1 MAPPGGE
8 RILRATMRLV
18 LLSPNPPDCVAFGPR
33 QLSAVLRAAGNECS
47 IVFLRGGVG
56 QHADDGSR
64 AYRYPDSL
72 VQDVLQICRG
82 ADAVGV
88 SFISLYWDRAVQLT
102 RAVQEHLGLPVI
114 WGGTHA
120 TVRPRTS
127 IRIADYVA
135 VGDGED
141 ALVRWL
147 EALGGGDPAAIPGIW
162 SRRGDQV
169 VEQGWAPDY
178 MDVQSSPWPDWDT
191 RGHWV
196 DQGERLVPMTTERMR
211 EVLPRLPGPG
221 GTQRIAVRVMA
232 TRGCPHRC
240 TYCASSAQRA
250 MRRRSPEATVQH
262 MAWLKRRYPFLEAI
276 YEFDDTFMA
285 TPMGWL
291 RQFATL
297 YREQVGLPLYCQTS
311 PTTLSRAKLDLLVGA
326 GLVYLEMGV
335 QSGSDEIKQLF
346 QRSESE
352 EQVREAAAMLSEY
365 HAAGKL
371 LRPRYH
377 VIVDV
382 PWEPVQSVL
391 STVDLLLSLPRPFDL
406 AIGSLV
412 LFPGTELNRRAWAEG
427 LLWDEVS
434 QVYRKPFLRPT
445 PSLVNFL
452 IRASALEAVPRP
464 LLHALARPS
473 TLEPTAFSRA
483 LHRWA
488 DALEWGQR
496 AGEAVGRGDVE
507 RLLRVLGR
515 VR

>member
-1 MAPPGGE
+1 
-8 RILRATMRLV
+8 MRLV

-33 QLSAVLRAAGNECS
+33 QLSAVLRRAGHECS

-56 QHADDGSR
+56 RHAQDGSR
-64 AYRYPDSL
+64 AYRYPEGL
-72 VQDVLQICRG
+72 VRDVVEVCRG
-82 ADAVGV
+82 ADVVGV
-88 SFISLYWDRAVQLT
+88 SFMSLYWDRAVQLT
-102 RAVQEHLGLPVI
+102 RAVQQQLGLPVI

-120 TVRPRTS
+120 TVRPETS
-127 IRIADYVA
+127 VRIADYVA
-135 VGDGED
+135 VGDGEE

-147 EALGGGDPAAIPGIW
+147 EALDGGDPTAIPGIW
-162 SRRGDQV
+162 SRQGERV
-169 VEQGWAPDY
+169 IEQGWAPDY
-178 MDVQSSPWPDWDT
+178 MDVHSLPWPDWDST
-191 RGHWV
+191 GHWV
-196 DQGERLVPMTTERMR
+196 DEGDGLVPMTTQRMR
-211 EVLPRLPGPG
+211 EVLPRLPGPR
-221 GTQRIAVRVMA
+221 GTQRIGIRVMA

-250 MRRRSPEATVQH
+250 MRRRSPQDTVAH
-262 MAWLKRRYPFLEAI
+262 MAWLKERYPFLEAI

-285 TPMGWL
+285 TPMAWL
-291 RQFATL
+291 QEFAAL
-297 YREQVGLPLYCQTS
+297 YREAVGLPLYCQTS
-311 PTTLSRAKLDLLVGA
+311 PTTLSRAKVDLLLDA

-352 EQVREAAAMLSEY
+352 DQVREAAGLLAQL
-365 HAAGKL
+365 HAQGRL

-391 STVDLLLSLPRPFDL
+391 STVRLLLSLPRPFDL

-445 PSLVNFL
+445 PNLVNFL
-452 IRASALEAVPRP
+452 IRASALEGVPRS

-473 TLEPTAFSRA
+473 TLEPTPLSRA

-488 DALEWGQR
+488 DALEVGGR
-496 AGEAVGRGDVE
+496 AAEALARADVE
-507 RLLRVLGR
+507 RLLRGFGR
-515 VR
+515 VD